1 MPVKFGEAALK
12 AFSPT
17 GAMIAEED
25 IETIDMNSILPPG
38 YSDDLEARDAGSE
51 STAKA
56 EENRRRLQVVKYKQT
71 FAHFEITRTSQL
83 TMSIVKRGD
92 VVEIKTIVGSVFIRI
107 LDRIKGDRADVGE
120 ILGECRYDLPEQWA
134 MVHAASIIL
143 PVCSKNHLIA
153 NPDGSQRTA
162 SRSLKMTADIE
173 LPDHV
178 KKLLH
183 ESFFSEI
190 VIHVSPEREKL
201 RLIDVGRWMK
211 RVFSKIRAIIEEN
224 NRKEREK
231 KAQKELAKQQK
242 RLEKQS
248 AASKEG
254 TDQDAG

>member
-1 MPVKFGEAALK
+1 MPVKFGETALK

-38 YSDDLEARDAGSE
+38 YSDDLEARDPGSE
-51 STAKA
+51 STARA
-56 EENRRRLQVVKYKQT
+56 EENRRRLQVVKYKQA
-71 FAHFEITRTSQL
+71 FAHYEIIRTSQL
-83 TMSIVKRGD
+83 SISTVKRGD

-107 LDRIKGDRADVGE
+107 LDRIKGGRADVGE
-120 ILGECRYDLPEQWA
+120 ILGECRYDLPEQWS

-143 PVCSKNHLIA
+143 PVCSKNHLIV
-153 NPDGSQRTA
+153 NPDGSQRAA

-211 RVFSKIRAIIEEN
+211 RVFSKIITVIEEN
-224 NRKEREK
+224 NRREREK
-231 KAQKELAKQQK
+231 KAQKEQARLQK
-242 RLEKQS
+242 RLKQQS
-248 AASKEG
+248 ATPEEG
-254 TDQDAG
+254 TDRDAG

>member
-1 MPVKFGEAALK
+1 MPVKFGETALK

-17 GAMIAEED
+17 SAAIAEED
-25 IETIDMNSILPPG
+25 IETIDMDSILPRG
-38 YSDDLEARDAGSE
+38 YNDDLEARGPSSE

-71 FAHFEITRTSQL
+71 FAHFEVTRTSQL
-83 TMSIVKRGD
+83 TMSAVKRGD

-107 LDRIKGDRADVGE
+107 LDRIKGGRADVGE
-120 ILGECRYDLPEQWA
+120 ILGECRYDLPEQWDI
-134 MVHAASIIL
+134 VHAASIIL
-143 PVCSKNHLIA
+143 PVCSKNHLIV
-153 NPDGSQRTA
+153 NPDGSQRAA

-190 VIHVSPEREKL
+190 VVHVSPGREKL
-201 RLIDVGRWMK
+201 RLIDVARWMK

-224 NRKEREK
+224 NRREREK

-242 RLEKQS
+242 CLRKQS
-248 AASKEG
+248 AAPEEG
-254 TDQDAG
+254 ADQDAG